1 LLEGCPI
8 VSTDPGI
15 RTQALL
21 ACEPFGPRLH
31 AAVVG
36 RALAAGLLDA
46 GRPQPLIRELAAGLG
61 GAAAR
66 QALEDSGFDAD
77 MLSCR
82 AVVLAVPALAE
93 HTLAAGS
100 TFEIATRARQSGVPC
115 YAVTAT
121 DELDAFDA
129 RVLDL
134 QLILRA
140 GSARTLRTAGARLGA
155 VI

>member
-1 LLEGCPI
+1 M
-8 VSTDPGI
+8 STDPGI
-15 RTQALL
+15 RTHALL

-31 AAVVG
+31 ATAVG

-46 GRPQPLIRELAAGLG
+46 RRPRPLIRELPGGLG

-66 QALEDSGFDAD
+66 QALEESNFDAD

-82 AVVLAVPALAE
+82 AVVLAVPELAE

-100 TFEIATRARQSGVPC
+100 AFEIATRARQSGVPC